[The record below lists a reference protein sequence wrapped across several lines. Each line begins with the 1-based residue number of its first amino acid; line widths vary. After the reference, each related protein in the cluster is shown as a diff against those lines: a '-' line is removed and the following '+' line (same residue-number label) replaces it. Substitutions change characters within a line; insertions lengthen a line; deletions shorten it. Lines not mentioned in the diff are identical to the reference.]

1 MSAGTLTLTNDTDAV
16 TGSGTAFTA
25 ELAAGDFIVVTVGG
39 IPYTLPVK
47 AVNNNTSLTLVSVYT
62 GPTQSG
68 AAWSAVP
75 RVALNMVTAALVA
88 QSAEALRGLNY
99 DKQNWQQFFTADG
112 DVTITL
118 PDTSQTTGPS
128 AKKLINSVSD
138 KAKKGNNSDITSLT
152 GLTTPLSVA
161 QGGTGGATPADA
173 ANNIGLGQKSSPFFS
188 QVNISTTGYAI
199 LGVQNTSR
207 AATDVGARVSLE
219 ASVAANSRGS
229 IIQKNN
235 RNTPENQIESLLP
248 SSPGVLAVQGTSGR
262 EYKKDIEDADT
273 CEAMRRIMGLRMVNF
288 VYNDDELA
296 RVRFGIIAEEAED
309 VAPQYVKHNQFPVP
323 GSQVYNEEGQLVN
336 QQYADRPSIDNNPIV
351 MDLLGCIQNLQAQ
364 ITELK
369 LTIAALQK

>member
-188 QVNISTTGYAI
+188 QLNISTTGYAI
-199 LGVQNTSR
+199 IGVQNTSR
-207 AATDVGARVSLE
+207 GATDVGARVSIE
-219 ASVAANSRGS
+219 TSVAANSRGS

-235 RNTPENQIESLLP
+235 QNTPENQIESLLP

-288 VYNDDELA
+288 VYKDDELA

-351 MDLLGCIQNLQAQ
+351 MDLLGGIQNLQAQ

>member
-188 QVNISTTGYAI
+188 QLNISTTGYAI
-199 LGVQNTSR
+199 IGVQNTSR
-207 AATDVGARVSLE
+207 GATDVGARVSIE

-235 RNTPENQIESLLP
+235 HNTAENQIESLLP

-288 VYNDDELA
+288 VYKDDELA

-351 MDLLGCIQNLQAQ
+351 MDLLGGIQNLQAQ

>member
-1 MSAGTLTLTNDTDAV
+1 MSAGTLTLTNNSVAV
-16 TGSGTAFTA
+16 AGSGTAFTT
-25 ELAAGDFIVVTVGG
+25 EVAAGDFIVVTVGG
-39 IPYTLPVK
+39 VPYTLPVK
-47 AVNNNTSLTLVSVYT
+47 SVESGTALTLVSNFT

-161 QGGTGGATPADA
+161 QGGTGGTTPADA
-173 ANNIGLGQKSSPFFS
+173 ANNIGLGQNSSPFFS
-188 QVNISTTGYAI
+188 QVNISTTGYAV

-207 AATDVGARVSLE
+207 GATDVGARVSLE

-235 RNTPENQIESLLP
+235 QNTPENQIESLLP
-248 SSPGVLAVQGTSGR
+248 SVSGVLAVQGTSGR
-262 EYKKDIEDADT
+262 DYKKDIEDADT
-273 CEAMRRIMGLRMVNF
+273 CEAMQRIMGLRMVNF
-288 VYNDDELA
+288 VYQDDELA

-351 MDLLGCIQNLQAQ
+351 MDLLGCIQNLQVQ

-369 LTIAALQK
+369 SSIGN

>member
-118 PDTSQTTGPS
+118 PDTSQTMGPS

-188 QVNISTTGYAI
+188 QLNISTTGYAI
-199 LGVQNTSR
+199 IGVQNTSR
-207 AATDVGARVSLE
+207 GATDVGARVSIE

-235 RNTPENQIESLLP
+235 QNTPENQIESLLP

-288 VYNDDELA
+288 VYKDDELA

-351 MDLLGCIQNLQAQ
+351 MDLLGGIQNLQAQ

>member
-1 MSAGTLTLTNDTDAV
+1 MSAGTLTLTNNSASVAGTDT
-16 TGSGTAFTA
+16 TFTT
-25 ELAAGDFIVVTVGG
+25 ELAAGDFIVVVVGG
-39 IPYTLPVK
+39 VPYTLPVLE
-47 AVNNNTSLTLVSVYT
+47 VNSNTRLTLVSNYT
-62 GPTQSG
+62 GPRATG

-188 QVNISTTGYAI
+188 QLNISTTGYAI
-199 LGVQNTSR
+199 IGVQNTSR
-207 AATDVGARVSLE
+207 GATDVGARVSIE

-235 RNTPENQIESLLP
+235 QNTPENQIESLLP

-288 VYNDDELA
+288 VYKDDELA

>member
-1 MSAGTLTLTNDTDAV
+1 MSAGVIQLTHNSATVLGYQASFSTV
-16 TGSGTAFTA
+16 
-25 ELAAGDFIVVTVGG
+25 LQPGDFVVSVVGG
-39 IPYTLPVK
+39 IAYTLPVK
-47 AVNNNTSLTLVSVYT
+47 SIESNDSLTLVSAFT
-62 GPTQSG
+62 GPTKDNL
-68 AAWSAVP
+68 AWDAVS
-75 RVALNMVTAALVA
+75 RVTLNMVTAAMVV
-88 QSAEALRGLNY
+88 QNTEALRGLNY

-138 KAKKGNNSDITSLT
+138 KAKKGDNSDITRLT
-152 GLTTPLSVA
+152 GLTTPLSVT

-173 ANNIGLGQKSSPFFS
+173 ANNIGLGQNSSPFFS
-188 QVNISTTGYAI
+188 QVNISTAGYAI

-235 RNTPENQIESLLP
+235 RNTPDQQIQSDLP
-248 SSPGVLAVQGTSGR
+248 STSGVLAIQGTSGR
-262 EYKKDIEDADT
+262 DYKKEIESADT
-273 CEAMRRIMGLRMVNF
+273 NEAMLRIMGLRMVNF
-288 VYNDDELA
+288 VYKDDELA

-323 GSQVYNEEGQLVN
+323 GSQVYNEDDQLVS

-351 MDLLGCIQNLQAQ
+351 MDLLGGIQNLQAQ